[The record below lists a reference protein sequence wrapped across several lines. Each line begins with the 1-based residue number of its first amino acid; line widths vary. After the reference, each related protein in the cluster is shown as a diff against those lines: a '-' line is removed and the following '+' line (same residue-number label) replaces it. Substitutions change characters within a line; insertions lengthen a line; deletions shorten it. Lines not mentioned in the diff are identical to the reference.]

1 MKVSHKKQMPRLLLP
16 SHDVYPQIP
25 SGWQAVT
32 VESRTLHFNFTDT
45 EAIEVAEEPA
55 ETNMLP
61 NLLR

>member
-1 MKVSHKKQMPRLLLP
+1 MPRLLLP